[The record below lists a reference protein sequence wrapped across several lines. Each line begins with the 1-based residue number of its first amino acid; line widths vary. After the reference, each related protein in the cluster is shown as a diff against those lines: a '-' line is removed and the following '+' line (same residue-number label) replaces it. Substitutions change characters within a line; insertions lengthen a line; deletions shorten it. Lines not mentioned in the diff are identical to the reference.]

1 MAPIPAPDLSAPWHN
16 DTVLQLRTSKM
27 KPMHNLSI
35 TTGIYK
41 QPRTTRVFC
50 SFTGLADDEH
60 DLTFHGGVDKA
71 VHQYYPGHYPSW
83 KTDFPSA
90 SSTFEV
96 GGFGENIVSEFMN
109 ERNVCI
115 GDVIRIGEVLL
126 QVSLPR
132 QPCFKLNHRFGLKGF
147 ASQTWKKSRTG
158 WYYRVFEEGWMG
170 VGDKIELV
178 ERRHA
183 EWTIERV
190 QEYLHRDKGNLE
202 MLRKLEQIPEF
213 GTECKTAFKRM
224 IASLIAAEAEKNKPK
239 EPEKWEEYTLISK
252 TKETPRITSFV
263 FSKSKHDTTE
273 AKGEELDPGCF
284 VRLKLPNGLLR
295 SYSIVSGTTERF
307 MLGIARD
314 QMSRGGSK
322 YLHDSLGVGNAVEVG
337 KITESVPIKGQFS
350 NHIFI
355 AGGIG
360 ITAFLSHVDIYAQ
373 INWNYT
379 VHFAVRSAE
388 DVPFK
393 ERIEKMRDEGRLV
406 LYDGKKGERMDVER
420 ILGERTWGSAV
431 YVCGARRLIDGVRE
445 VVDKLGVGEDEVHF
459 EAFQADNT
467 GDPFTAEVVSFN
479 EEREKGEGNAKVI
492 DVPGDKTLLQCIREA
507 ELEID
512 SSCEVG
518 NCGACRVTIKEG
530 EVEHRGSALSK
541 EDKEEG
547 GMLSCVSRG
556 VGRLRIE
563 W

>member
-1 MAPIPAPDLSAPWHN
+1 MAPIPPQDLNVPWHK

-35 TTGIYK
+35 STGIYK

-71 VHQYYPGHYPSW
+71 VHQYYPRHYPSW
-83 KTDFPSA
+83 KSDFPSA
-90 SSTFEV
+90 ASAFEV
-96 GGFGENIVSEFMN
+96 GGFGENVVSEVMN

-132 QPCFKLNHRFGLKGF
+132 QPCFKLNHRFGLKAF
-147 ASQTWKKSRTG
+147 TSQTWKKSRTG
-158 WYYRVFEEGWMG
+158 WYYRVLEEGWMG
-170 VGDKIELV
+170 MGDRIELV
-178 ERRHA
+178 ERRHE

-202 MLRKLEQIPEF
+202 MLTKLEQIPEF

-224 IASLIAAEAEKNKPK
+224 IATLLAAEAEKNKPK
-239 EPEKWEEYTLISK
+239 EPEKWEQYTLVEK
-252 TKETPRITSFV
+252 NKETPRITSFV
-263 FSKSKHDTTE
+263 FSKPGS
-273 AKGEELDPGCF
+273 EETKTRDLDPGCF
-284 VRLKLPNGLLR
+284 VRLKLPNELLR
-295 SYSIVSGTTERF
+295 SYSIVSGSKDRF
-307 MLGIARD
+307 RLGIARD
-314 QMSRGGSK
+314 EKSRGGSK
-322 YLHDSLGVGNAVEVG
+322 YLHENLEVGDEIEVG
-337 KITESVPIKGQFS
+337 KIMESVPIKGQSS

-360 ITAFLSHVDIYAQ
+360 ITAFLAHVDIYAK
-373 INWNYT
+373 INWNYI
-379 VHFAVRSAE
+379 VHFAIRSAE

-393 ERIEKMRDEGRLV
+393 ERIEKLRDQGRMV
-406 LYDGKKGERMDVER
+406 LYDGKKGERMDVAK

-431 YVCGARRLIDGVRE
+431 YVCGPRKLIDGVRE
-445 VVDKLGVGEDEVHF
+445 VVERLGIGEDEVHF

-467 GDPFTAEVVSFN
+467 GDPFTAEIVSTSEEDQN
-479 EEREKGEGNAKVI
+479 EEGKSKTI
-492 DVPGDKTLLQCIREA
+492 DVPGDKTLLQCIRDA
-507 ELEID
+507 GFEID

-518 NCGACRVTIKEG
+518 NCGACRVTVTEG

>member
-1 MAPIPAPDLSAPWHN
+1 MAPIPPPDLSAPWHK

-27 KPMHNLSI
+27 KPMRNLSI

-41 QPRTTRVFC
+41 QPRTSRVFC

-71 VHQYYPGHYPSW
+71 VHQYYPGHYPNW
-83 KTDFPSA
+83 KSDFPSSA
-90 SSTFEV
+90 SAFEV
-96 GGFGENIVSEFMN
+96 GGFGENIVSEVMN

-147 ASQTWKKSRTG
+147 TSQTWKKSRTG
-158 WYYRVFEEGWMG
+158 WYYRVLEEGWMG

-213 GTECKTAFKRM
+213 GKECKTAFKRM
-224 IASLIAAEAEKNKPK
+224 VASLIAAEAEKNKPK
-239 EPEKWEEYTLISK
+239 EPENWEEYTLISK

-263 FSKSKHDTTE
+263 LATPGSTE
-273 AKGEELDPGCF
+273 GKGEKILSGSF

-295 SYSIVSGTTERF
+295 SYSIVSGMRDRF
-307 MLGIARD
+307 TLGIARD
-314 QMSRGGSK
+314 EKSRGGSK
-322 YLHDSLGVGNAVEVG
+322 FLHESLGVGDVVEVG
-337 KITESVPIKGQFS
+337 KIMESVPVNEQFS

-360 ITAFLSHVDIYAQ
+360 ITAFLSHVDLYSQ

-406 LYDGKKGERMDVER
+406 LYDGKKGERMDIEK
-420 ILGERTWGSAV
+420 ILRERTWGSMV
-431 YVCGARRLIDGVRE
+431 YVCGPRRLIDGVRG
-445 VVDKLGVGEDEVHF
+445 VVERLGIGEDEVHF

-467 GDPFTAEVVSFN
+467 GDPFVAEIVSAA
-479 EEREKGEGNAKVI
+479 EDGGIGEGNVKVI
-492 DVPGDKTLLQCIREA
+492 DVPGEKTLLQCIREA
-507 ELEID
+507 GLEID

-518 NCGACRVTIKEG
+518 NCGSCRVMVKEG

-547 GMLSCVSRG
+547 AMLSCVSRG
-556 VGRLRIE
+556 VGRVRIE